1 MCGIY
6 ATNFPFTENEIRT
19 KLKAIEFRG
28 PDYTGVLKKDKLSFG
43 HLRLS
48 ILDLDV
54 RSNQPMQIE
63 DFTIVFNGEIY
74 NFQEIKGELI
84 SLGHTFNTTGDTEV
98 LLKGFIEWG
107 QAVVPKLNG
116 MFAFAIHDKI
126 NNILFCSRD
135 RLGVK
140 PFYYYWKD
148 GMFEICSQLKP
159 ISENK
164 TINNEAVSI
173 YLDCT
178 YIPSPYSIYNDVYK

>member
-63 DFTIVFNGEIY
+63 DFTIVFNGEIFNYLELSLEY
-74 NFQEIKGELI
+74 NLGTEASKKYFPLRKEIYE
-84 SLGHTFNTTGDTEV
+84 
-98 LLKGFIEWG
+98 
-107 QAVVPKLNG
+107 
-116 MFAFAIHDKI
+116 KI
-126 NNILFCSRD
+126 R
-135 RLGVK
+135 
-140 PFYYYWKD
+140 
-148 GMFEICSQLKP
+148 
-159 ISENK
+159 
-164 TINNEAVSI
+164 
-173 YLDCT
+173 
-178 YIPSPYSIYNDVYK
+178 